1 MKQGQYIAKIM
12 FGFLLAV
19 APLAA
24 HAVEERTSLPT
35 APYEPELYTLGYDV
49 FLANG
54 NPADAFLLAERAVS
68 ANPRDLFWRRR
79 AAQSS
84 EWSGHGDRALEHWF
98 FLATV
103 AGQGDALENAFRL
116 ARGFGDSR
124 RLKILL
130 ERGGISSDP
139 ALLREYVQVCENM
152 GLPEDAINRL
162 QGFRQGVNA
171 DYVLKQLAR
180 LYADTGRNE
189 EAVAIHLERISRF
202 GVNSGDI
209 LKAAT
214 LTYDMGDIAGAFR
227 ILERGKGLPL
237 KESDYW
243 QTFGDLSWTVQDMSM
258 SELAARQVV
267 LSGNGRE
274 VDYQRLIML
283 IREKEPEQVYRLSQ
297 DAWKRYAKPFFIQ
310 ELLTS
315 GITLKRY
322 SGLLGLHDEF
332 IRNGSLKPDEQ
343 DASYWSLLAQV
354 YRGVGN
360 ARGSLVSYQQ
370 ALRRSPG
377 DGVLAAGYIWLL
389 LDLDQADELRRT
401 LQLWGGYEKGMPEL
415 DAPFASAYAFLNDY
429 DRALL
434 FYQKQYRTMY
444 NDPAWLA
451 SYADALEQSGAIE
464 GAFVERLRAI
474 RLVKFRMG
482 SVKAEE
488 DRRTLE
494 YDYAR
499 LALRISP
506 GKGLDQRMRGVLK
519 AKQDEVS
526 RELVAAWALSSERND
541 LARLWFWREYAR
553 IAKRPRWIELS
564 LAMEENDRSRIGRL
578 LENDLERLPY
588 RDAIEASIRL
598 DRREVAEQLAFDA
611 AEKNPNDYQLYDQL
625 RELYGSRPS
634 FISHELTLAN
644 RSGVGFA
651 EQTLTVSLPVRQRLT
666 LFSDVDYNKFS
677 RFSTDSIG
685 TLPSRDMSARL
696 GFTYKQD
703 KCELSAYGGFRSAL
717 EEFPFGGISAAC
729 SIKQAWRLGVGL
741 QYSERASESVPLTI
755 GGAKDQLSLSAERT
769 LTPRDT
775 ISAQLNLFRLLDQ
788 NRNRLGSGEGL
799 TVEYGHQLTFA
810 YPDYRVRIIGSY
822 FNFRRDGQP
831 DGKILTL
838 LPENSGLDSPFF
850 VPDSYWQLGGGFS
863 FGNATRNAYVKEW
876 RPFGSL
882 DLAWN
887 SRTDVWWGYEM
898 GIHGPVFGMDK
909 FAISVAQDSGS
920 FGVAELNTIFRLS
933 YKYYLP

>member
-49 FLANG
+49 FMANG
-54 NPADAFLLAERAVS
+54 NPRDAYLLAERAVAS
-68 ANPRDLFWRRR
+68 RPSDFVWRRR
-79 AAQSS
+79 AAQSA
-84 EWSGHGDRALEHWF
+84 EWSGHGDRALEHWY
-98 FLATV
+98 FLALE
-103 AGQGDALENAFRL
+103 QRNKESMENAFRL
-116 ARGFGDSR
+116 ARAFDDSR
-124 RLKILL
+124 RLKVLL
-130 ERGGISSDP
+130 ERNGVDHDP
-139 ALLREYVQVCENM
+139 ALMREYVRACETL
-152 GLPEDAINRL
+152 GIPDAAI
-162 QGFRQGVNA
+162 V
-171 DYVLKQLAR
+171 VLKRHRSGEDGRYALEQLAR
-180 LYADTGRNE
+180 LYAAIGQSR
-189 EAVAIHLERISRF
+189 EAVDAHLERVARY
-202 GVNSGDI
+202 GVNAVD
-209 LKAAT
+209 LLNAAT
-214 LTYDMGDIAGAFR
+214 LTYGMGDLSEAYR
-227 ILERGKGLPL
+227 ILRCGTDLSAVEHA
-237 KESDYW
+237 YW
-243 QTFGDLSWTVQDMSM
+243 QTFGDLAWTLQDTEMAG
-258 SELAARQVV
+258 LAARKLVNG
-267 LSGNGRE
+267 GNGRE
-274 VDYQRLIML
+274 VDYQRFLMAKGI
-283 IREKEPEQVYRLSQ
+283 KPEETFKISLDGWQRHKSPMFLLSLM
-297 DAWKRYAKPFFIQ
+297 
-310 ELLTS
+310 ES

-322 SGLLGLHDEF
+322 NELLGLHDEF
-332 IRNGSLKPDEQ
+332 IRSGSLKPEEQ
-343 DASYWSLLAQV
+343 DAAYWSLLAQV
-354 YRGVGN
+354 YRGAGN
-360 ARGSLVSYQQ
+360 VRASLVSYQK
-370 ALRRSPG
+370 ALLRSPG
-377 DGVLAAGYIWLL
+377 DGVLAAGYVWLL

-434 FYQKQYRTMY
+434 FYQKQYRAMY

-474 RLVKFRMG
+474 RLVKSRMG

-499 LALRISP
+499 LALRVSP
-506 GKGLDQRMRGVLK
+506 GNGLDQRMRGVLK

-634 FISHELTLAN
+634 FINHELTLAN

-651 EQTLTVSLPVRQRLT
+651 EQTLAVSLPVRQRLT
-666 LFSDVDYNKFS
+666 LFSDIDYNKFS

-696 GFTYKQD
+696 GFTYKMD
-703 KCELSAYGGFRSAL
+703 KCELSAYGGVRSSL
-717 EEFPFGGISAAC
+717 EEFPFGGVSAAC
-729 SIKQAWRLGVGL
+729 SIKQAWRLGAGL

-769 LTPRDT
+769 LTPRNT

-788 NRNRLGSGEGL
+788 NRNRLGSGEGV

-810 YPDYRVRIIGSY
+810 YPDYRARIIGSY
-822 FNFRRDGQP
+822 NNFRRDGQP

-838 LPENSGLDSPFF
+838 LPENSGPDSPFF

-863 FGNATRNAYVKEW
+863 FGSATRNAYVKEW

-898 GIHGPVFGMDK
+898 GMHGPVFGMDK
-909 FAISVAQDSGS
+909 FAISVTQDSGS
-920 FGVAELNTIFRLS
+920 FGVAELNTIFKLS